1 MFKSAS
7 SGLSFQHLA
16 LALLLTGTFWM
27 LVQSFTY
34 LDWGKGGSKAMLLAL
49 VAVVSIM
56 ILLDYRYSRSVQR
69 MNVTR
74 VPIAWVVN
82 SLAILF
88 ILYEVISTSARA
100 LKIEAVVICLIIV
113 APLAAALIGVPTEAV
128 ARRLRA
134 YMIGFLIVSLLGRL
148 ASFVFYLKAPYLI
161 DIAQTTLD
169 AVHAIL
175 KGRNPY
181 VLPIDWHPDYPDSHG
196 YKYLP
201 TMIATYLPLG
211 SLFGATGMRLTNLVL
226 DGAVAFLVGVLARR
240 HSGWVCGM
248 LAASLYLMLPM
259 LPGDI
264 YFNAVTDLAPT
275 VFLLAAMALYQ
286 ARPGVAGVMIGF
298 SVAAKLLPGLL
309 MVVCCFPASG
319 RLRYVGGILL
329 GLIPAIVFFLLAPSD
344 FMQNIVWFVATR
356 PIDTTSW
363 LFGAPSYVIMTVR
376 LGFVLFIG
384 AVAFA
389 VVWQPPDFFERC
401 SLYVLCSVAALL
413 VGPTTHNNYMLW
425 WIPFFCILLSWPL
438 SKIMGLPESPPP
450 DVRAQGWSRT

>member
-1 MFKSAS
+1 MIKSAS

-16 LALLLTGTFWM
+16 LAFLLTGTFWM
-27 LVQSFTY
+27 LVQLFTY

-49 VAVVSIM
+49 VAMVSTM
-56 ILLDYRYSRSVQR
+56 ILLDYRYSKSVQR

-74 VPIAWVVN
+74 VPIASVVT
-82 SLAILF
+82 SLAISF
-88 ILYEVISTSARA
+88 ILYEVISTRAGA
-100 LKIEAVVICLIIV
+100 LKLEAVAICVIIV
-113 APLAAALIGVPTEAV
+113 APLGAALIGVRIESVVRHLP
-128 ARRLRA
+128 A
-134 YMIGFLIVSLLGRL
+134 YIIGILIASLLGRL
-148 ASFVFYLKAPYLI
+148 ASFVLYLKIPYLI
-161 DIAQTTLD
+161 DIARTTLN
-169 AVHAIL
+169 AVYMVL

-181 VLPIDWHPDYPDSHG
+181 AFPIDWNPAYPDYRG

-211 SLFGATGMRLTNLVL
+211 SLFGAIGMRLTNLAL
-226 DGAVAFLVGVLARR
+226 DGTAAFLVGILARR

-259 LPGDI
+259 LPRDI
-264 YFNAVTDLAPT
+264 YLNGVTDLAPT
-275 VFLLAAMALYQ
+275 VFLLAAVALYQ
-286 ARPGVAGVMIGF
+286 ARPGVAGVMVGL

-309 MVVCCFPASG
+309 MVVCCFPASA

-329 GLIPAIVFFLLAPSD
+329 GLTPAVVFFLLAPAD
-344 FMQNIVWFVATR
+344 FMHNIFWFPAAR
-356 PIDTTSW
+356 PIDNTSW
-363 LFGAPSYVIMTVR
+363 LFGMPSYLIMTVR

-389 VVWQPPDFFERC
+389 VVWRPPDFFERC

-425 WIPFFCILLSWPL
+425 WLPFFCVLLSLPL
-438 SKIMGLPESPPP
+438 SKIIGLPESPP
-450 DVRAQGWSRT
+450 DVRALGWSRT

>member
-1 MFKSAS
+1 
-7 SGLSFQHLA
+7 
-16 LALLLTGTFWM
+16 
-27 LVQSFTY
+27 
-34 LDWGKGGSKAMLLAL
+34 
-49 VAVVSIM
+49 
-56 ILLDYRYSRSVQR
+56 
-69 MNVTR
+69 
-74 VPIAWVVN
+74 
-82 SLAILF
+82 
-88 ILYEVISTSARA
+88 
-100 LKIEAVVICLIIV
+100 
-113 APLAAALIGVPTEAV
+113 
-128 ARRLRA
+128 
-134 YMIGFLIVSLLGRL
+134 MIGFLIVSLLGRL
-148 ASFVFYLKAPYLI
+148 ASFVFYLKSPYLI

-211 SLFGATGMRLTNLVL
+211 SLFGATGMRLTNLIL

-389 VVWQPPDFFERC
+389 VVWRPPDFFERC

>member
-49 VAVVSIM
+49 VAVVSTM

-74 VPIAWVVN
+74 VPIAWVVT

-113 APLAAALIGVPTEAV
+113 APLAAALIGAPTEAV

-161 DIAQTTLD
+161 DIGQTTLD

-211 SLFGATGMRLTNLVL
+211 SLFGATGMRLTNLIL

-240 HSGWVCGM
+240 HSGWVCGT

-389 VVWQPPDFFERC
+389 VVWRPPDFFERC

-425 WIPFFCILLSWPL
+425 WIPFFCILFSWPL

>member
-1 MFKSAS
+1 
-7 SGLSFQHLA
+7 
-16 LALLLTGTFWM
+16 
-27 LVQSFTY
+27 
-34 LDWGKGGSKAMLLAL
+34 
-49 VAVVSIM
+49 
-56 ILLDYRYSRSVQR
+56 
-69 MNVTR
+69 
-74 VPIAWVVN
+74 
-82 SLAILF
+82 
-88 ILYEVISTSARA
+88 
-100 LKIEAVVICLIIV
+100 
-113 APLAAALIGVPTEAV
+113 
-128 ARRLRA
+128 
-134 YMIGFLIVSLLGRL
+134 L
-148 ASFVFYLKAPYLI
+148 ASFIFYLKAPHLI

-181 VLPIDWHPDYPDSHG
+181 VLPIDWHPAYPDSHG

-211 SLFGATGMRLTNLVL
+211 SLFGTTGMRLTNLIL
-226 DGAVAFLVGVLARR
+226 DGAVAFLVVVLARR

-248 LAASLYLMLPM
+248 LAACLYLMLPM

-264 YFNAVTDLAPT
+264 YFNVVTDLVPT

-286 ARPGVAGVMIGF
+286 ARPGVAGVMIGV

-319 RLRYVGGILL
+319 RWRYVGGILL
-329 GLIPAIVFFLLAPSD
+329 GLIPATVFFLLAPSD

-376 LGFVLFIG
+376 LGFVLFIE

-389 VVWQPPDFFERC
+389 VVWRPPDFFERC

>member
-1 MFKSAS
+1 MIKSGS
-7 SGLSFQHLA
+7 SGLSFWRLA
-16 LALLLTGTFWM
+16 LALLLIGMFWI
-27 LVQSFTY
+27 LVQLFAY
-34 LDWGKGGSKAMLLAL
+34 LDWGKGGSKAILLAL
-49 VAVVSIM
+49 VAVASTS
-56 ILLDYRYSRSVQR
+56 ILLDYRYWRSVQR
-69 MNVTR
+69 MNMTGMPV
-74 VPIAWVVN
+74 VWLVISLPIIF
-82 SLAILF
+82 L
-88 ILYEVISTSARA
+88 LYEIISTPAGA
-100 LKIEAVVICLIIV
+100 LKLEAVVICLIIV
-113 APLAAALIGVPTEAV
+113 APVAAALIGVPIEAV
-128 ARRLRA
+128 ARRLPA
-134 YMIGFLIVSLLGRL
+134 YVIGFLIVSFLGRL
-148 ASFVFYLKAPYLI
+148 ASFAFYLETPHLI

-181 VLPIDWHPDYPDSHG
+181 VLPIDWHPAYPNYRG

-226 DGAVAFLVGVLARR
+226 DGAVAFLIGVLARR

-248 LAASLYLMLPM
+248 LAASLYLMLPT

-264 YFNAVTDLAPT
+264 YFSAVTDLAPT

-286 ARPGVAGVMIGF
+286 ARPGVAGVMVGF

-329 GLIPAIVFFLLAPSD
+329 GLIPAIVFFLLAPTD
-344 FMQNIVWFVATR
+344 FMNNIVWFVATR

-363 LFGAPSYVIMTVR
+363 LFGQPSYVIMTVR
-376 LGFVLFIG
+376 LGFVLFMT

-389 VVWQPPDFFERC
+389 VVWRWPDFFERC
-401 SLYVLCSVAALL
+401 ALYVLCSIAALL

-438 SKIMGLPESPPP
+438 SKIMGIPEPPP
-450 DVRAQGWSRT
+450 ADIQFETAASV